1 MNSSAQSVQ
10 SAHLAR
16 ANRWKLIGLLSV
28 LTFIFIFVSLID
40 NLLVSSIIAF
50 VIAYTLGPTVN
61 YFERHGISR
70 TVSTSAVFL
79 VVGAAL
85 GLSGL
90 WLFPYLGDSLSHLQL
105 EMPRYIAGVSQF
117 IAEAELQMRAI
128 AGPLSNFD
136 LTARVES
143 RLTLWTQ
150 SFFENLP
157 SALRTFVT
165 VMLLAPF
172 LAFFMVKDG
181 RRVMRSVMLLT
192 PNSLFETA
200 LSLQHQINFQIGQFV
215 RARIL
220 ESFIVGMV
228 TASGLMLISFPY
240 PILLGILAGI
250 TNLIPYLG
258 PILGA
263 VPAFLIALVNGYS
276 SLDVA
281 LMSLVY
287 IVAQLID
294 AGLLIPVL
302 VAKIVDLHPVT
313 VILVIIAGAQ
323 LMGVLGMI
331 ISIPVASTLKVTLT
345 TVYRHLID
353 TRS

>member
-1 MNSSAQSVQ
+1 MSLTPSKAS
-10 SAHLAR
+10 LKR
-16 ANRWKLIGLLSV
+16 ANRWKLIGLLCV
-28 LTFIFIFVSLID
+28 LAFIFAFIVLVE
-40 NLLVSSIIAF
+40 NLLMSCILAF
-50 VIAYTLGPTVN
+50 VVSYSLGPLVN
-61 YFERHGISR
+61 YLERHGVSR
-70 TVSTSAVFL
+70 ALASALVFFA
-79 VVGAAL
+79 VGAT
-85 GLSGL
+85 LSLVGA
-90 WLFPYLGDSLSHLQL
+90 WLFPYLGNSLYRLQGD
-105 EMPRYIAGVSQF
+105 MPRYISGVSQF
-117 IAEAELQMRAI
+117 ISEVEGWLRSI
-128 AGPLSNFD
+128 AGPISDFD
-136 LTARVES
+136 LTAKVES
-143 RLTLWTQ
+143 KLTSWTQ
-150 SFFENLP
+150 RFFEHLP
-157 SALRTFVT
+157 GTVKTFFT
-165 VMLLAPF
+165 VMLLGPF

-181 RRVMRSVMLLT
+181 RKVMRSTAAIV
-192 PNSLFETA
+192 PNYLFETA

-220 ESFIVGMV
+220 ESLIVGLV
-228 TASGLMLISFPY
+228 TAAGLMLISFPY
-240 PILLGILAGI
+240 PILLGAIAAV

-258 PILGA
+258 PLLGA

-276 SLDVA
+276 SLEIA
-281 LMSLVY
+281 MMAIVY

-323 LMGVLGMI
+323 LMGIVGMI